1 VRSIPAAIALLILV
15 LTISSVL
22 ALFKGSSSTQM
33 ARGEVRCE
41 GAGAVVVN
49 IEGWTTRR
57 TEWLVASILRF
68 SACGMLPPIPKVTS
82 TALSSRASPFA
93 IGRVLLLWPL
103 TPLQEI
109 EPTVKHPFTSTNGLS

>member
-49 IEGWTTRR
+49 IEG
-57 TEWLVASILRF
+57 VDYAANGMASRLYPPVQRVWNAATYPESDLDRIIITGLTLCDWE
-68 SACGMLPPIPKVTS
+68 SASSL
-82 TALSSRASPFA
+82 ALNAAAR
-93 IGRVLLLWPL
+93 
-103 TPLQEI
+103 
-109 EPTVKHPFTSTNGLS
+109 N